1 MADTLF
7 SDADLGITSAPA
19 PGSLFVPPASTDTT
33 PPLTVR
39 PQGRAMPAQQGPA
52 PDKPQLFSDADLG
65 ITPAGGAGGALANS
79 PTDSNTSGFL
89 KGAGTAVIKGL
100 SDIPGIFGGAMDTAD
115 YLVARAQAKITGR
128 PVADILKEQADL
140 KAQSAAD
147 PVFRYADPRN
157 WLPSGEQVAAPVL
170 AKTGEYKPDS
180 ELGKAAIAAGEAAV
194 SGFSPV
200 IAGSGIGNIVR
211 DGLKLALPN
220 AAAGAASQV
229 ATDVMQDPL
238 YGMAAGA
245 AAGGAAGAA
254 GKVAT
259 RVLAPA
265 MAGIP
270 GATTAPILGPALQT
284 ARDQAAAQQ
293 LLRQSSDPAALRTWA
308 ATPDTPSAVPNSP
321 STTATAVGNDRGL
334 FQAEKDAR
342 NANNL
347 PFNAIDA
354 ARSDA
359 QLGAIGNQQPTGDV
373 FRPGRMF
380 ADRLDALDA
389 ATQQAEDRLT
399 AAHDAAA
406 ATRAQV
412 GQQAEDQANA
422 DLMARQSDRQAA
434 STDALDRLRAD
445 QQAAHDHLTQ
455 SFSEAQSQ
463 AQQRAQDAAAPLG
476 PVVPAEQ
483 AGATLRSAVEEART
497 AAKSARDGLYRAVD
511 PDGTLA
517 TVVTPVKQA
526 KQAIARNIDPYS
538 GVKPSGAEAGLWSD
552 IDRLPDVIPFRS
564 LQKLDTRVTAAMAD
578 ARRNPNPNDPEALS
592 RLTQL
597 KGAVVDAIHDGV
609 ENQAAHEARLVDEG
623 LLRPDQAMQARMG
636 TIWDEDVGAE
646 RNHAGASVVRTGT
659 GSAGISGG
667 GSSGYSG
674 SVRTAG
680 QTGRQSPQ
688 APRNPGL
695 SSEAPRLY
703 DPAGRPSQPV
713 RPAAPRPQPLVD
725 FIRERGGVQDHGGD
739 LRSMGYGDVRGL
751 IAKPGQGLSA
761 DRMREAAA
769 EAGYLGADTEHAVTH
784 STINDLFENIDPER
798 PHYSV
803 RDEAAVHAW
812 DTYDHQRS
820 IFDESR
826 NLYGGSAAVPPRT
839 PLSAYTEADIYPPGL
854 APEQRRQEGLRPN
867 FDQGAA
873 DRLAAAKASHADY
886 AQTYRNGPVAPA
898 IRTNGFAGQYVA
910 PNGEVA
916 AKAFATGPA
925 GYERTRAF
933 LTAARNDPRAV
944 SSITDFAL
952 NPIRTKLT
960 GLGTVSPSALAR
972 WKTDFAGS
980 LRALDEVS
988 PGFSSR
994 FDNAAS
1000 ATQAL
1005 TDAGLQHRVELR
1017 QFESDQAGRLL
1028 AARAAGRADT
1038 QAANH
1043 NDAATVRASILS
1055 NRDALRTA
1063 NAAEAAQLR
1072 STITAQRAILAD
1084 AGKTPAGRFGQTV
1097 GRSLAPTE
1105 IENTIGA
1112 MMSTGKTGASRMRSL
1127 ATDAGSDPVALAGFR
1142 KAGVDYMVRSFSNAD
1157 GSLSGAKFIKF
1168 VADNRDT
1175 LKELFTQEQ
1184 LSMFG
1189 AVARDAEAGARWR
1202 TETAIKGGSD
1212 TVKNLGA
1219 LVDRASKEGKHFSF
1233 MSAAIGAGTA
1243 AFAHGG
1249 LREAAYAGG
1258 AAGVA
1263 YLYNTLRSTGLGAA
1277 RERYREALLD
1287 PQLAKLLISK
1297 MPATVDAGKLRSLA
1311 GYVRRGIILG
1321 PVLTGPNAIRARQ

>member
-1 MADTLF
+1 MADALF
-7 SDADLGITSAPA
+7 SDADLGITSTPA
-19 PGSLFVPPASTDTT
+19 PGSLFVPPASTDTA

-39 PQGRAMPAQQGPA
+39 AQARPMPVQQGAA

-65 ITPAGGAGGALANS
+65 IAPSGGAGGALANS

-140 KAQSAAD
+140 KEQSAAD
-147 PVFRYADPRN
+147 PVFKYADPRN
-157 WLPSGEQVAAPVL
+157 WLPSGEQIAAPVL

-180 ELGKAAIAAGEAAV
+180 ELGKAAMAAGEAAV

-200 IAGSGIGNIVR
+200 IAGGGAGNIVR
-211 DGLKLALPN
+211 GGLELAVPN

-245 AAGGAAGAA
+245 AAGGAASAA
-254 GKVAT
+254 GKVAA
-259 RVLAPA
+259 RVLSPA
-265 MAGIP
+265 VAGIP
-270 GATTAPILGPALQT
+270 GATTAPILGPALQD

-293 LLRQSSDPAALRTWA
+293 LLKQSSDPAALRTWA

-347 PFNAIDA
+347 PFNAIDT

-359 QLGAIGNQQPTGDV
+359 QLGVIGNQQPTGDV

-389 ATQQAEDRLT
+389 ATQQAEERLT
-399 AAHDAAA
+399 AAHDAAT
-406 ATRAQV
+406 ATRAQA

-434 STDALDRLRAD
+434 STDALDRFGAD

-455 SFSEAQSQ
+455 SFAEAQSQ

-497 AAKSARDGLYRAVD
+497 AAKSARDGLYKAVD

-517 TVVTPVKQA
+517 TVVTPVKEA
-526 KQAIARNIDPYS
+526 KQAIAKGIDPYS
-538 GVKPSGAEAGLWSD
+538 GVQPSGAEAGLWND

-609 ENQAAHEARLVDEG
+609 ENQVAHEARLVNEG

-636 TIWDEDVGAE
+636 SLWNDDFGAE
-646 RNHAGASVVRTGT
+646 RVDARASVARTGT
-659 GSAGISGG
+659 GDAGISAR

-674 SVRTAG
+674 SVRAAG

-688 APRNPGL
+688 APRDPGL
-695 SSEAPRLY
+695 SSEAPLY
-703 DPAGRPSQPV
+703 DPAGRPSRPV
-713 RPAAPRPQPLVD
+713 RPQNPQPQSLVD
-725 FIRERGGVQDHGGD
+725 FIRERGGVQDPGGD
-739 LRSMGYGDVRGL
+739 LRSMGYGDIRGL
-751 IAKPGQGLSA
+751 IAKPGEGLHP
-761 DRMREAAA
+761 DKMREAAA
-769 EAGYLGADTEHAVTH
+769 EAGYLGADTQHAVANT
-784 STINDLFENIDPER
+784 TINDLFEHVDPEH
-798 PHYSV
+798 PVYSV
-803 RDEAAVHAW
+803 RDEGASHAW
-812 DTYDHQRS
+812 DAYRQEKVIH
-820 IFDESR
+820 DESR
-826 NLYGGSAAVPPRT
+826 GQYGGSSAVPPKT
-839 PLSAYTEADIYPPGL
+839 PLSAYTEADMYPPGL

-873 DRLAAAKASHADY
+873 DRLAAAKAAHATY

-898 IRTNGFAGQYVA
+898 IKTNGFAGQYVA

-960 GLGTVSPSALAR
+960 GLGTVSPSAFAR
-972 WKTDFAGS
+972 WKTEYAGS
-980 LRALDEVS
+980 LRAIDEVS
-988 PGFSSR
+988 PAFSSR

-1005 TDAGLQHRVELR
+1005 TDAGLQHRAELR
-1017 QFESDQAGRLL
+1017 QFESEQAGRLL

-1038 QAANH
+1038 QTANRS
-1043 NDAATVRASILS
+1043 DAATVRASIS
-1055 NRDALRTA
+1055 ANRDALRTA
-1063 NAAEAAQLR
+1063 SAAEAAQLR
-1072 STITAQRAILAD
+1072 STIATQRAILAD
-1084 AGKTPAGRFGQTV
+1084 AGRTPAGRFGQTV

-1105 IENTIGA
+1105 VENTIGA
-1112 MMSTGKTGASRMRSL
+1112 MMSTGRTGASRMRSL
-1127 ATDAGSDPVALAGFR
+1127 ATDAGSDPAALAGLR

-1168 VADNRDT
+1168 VTDNRDT

-1184 LSMFG
+1184 VSMFG

-1249 LREAAYAGG
+1249 LKEAAYAGG

-1263 YLYNTLRSTGLGAA
+1263 YLYNTLRSTGLGVA

-1297 MPATVDAGKLRSLA
+1297 MPATVEAGKLRSVA

-1321 PVLTGPNAIRARQ
+1321 PLLTGPNAIRARQ